1 MKTFTN
7 REINQ
12 LSLNAKSYSLVIL
25 KPGPNSGH
33 DTSPAP
39 MMEHGRRNFGLLDA
53 GVLAS
58 SLTVLDGSEVF
69 GVRAFIATVDETIAI
84 MNDDPCVAA
93 GVFTFEV
100 HPCRGFVGDSL
111 P

>member
-12 LSLNAKSYSLVIL
+12 LSLSAKSYSLVIL
-25 KPGPNSGH
+25 KPGPNSGD
-33 DTSPAP
+33 DTSPAL

-53 GVLAS
+53 GVLAA

-84 MNDDPCVAA
+84 MNDDPCVAT